1 MVSCRTLPGSRAS
14 SRQAATRS
22 LKPSWVSRALTSTRP
37 PSVLACGWS
46 KRATTGFANPSPW
59 KVTWVIQSVA
69 IEPPCDGVLKR
80 LDTAFIAP
88 ARGSVA
94 LLFHRSRIF
103 QVRGMGPSE
112 TRQRFAGEPWARP
125 GRHSLRRGGLHA
137 RPLGPARPRLIK
149 LRKSGLAA
157 DANPVDELR
166 GALFGDGDREAQ
178 RVGLGFVERVGG
190 VQHLPVAG
198 HRLDHR
204 HRLVLLFVV
213 AQRDLPLDLP
223 QARAELAPVLLRALA
238 DHVEGLAQLDLHALV
253 LGRVVDPVLADELL
267 AACRIGLVDA
277 HLALGQW
284 QAQPAVHRRGLD
296 RP

>member
-22 LKPSWVSRALTSTRP
+22 LMPSWVSRALTSTRP

-103 QVRGMGPSE
+103 QANEHRWRGLAVYGVDGSHLRIPD
-112 TRQRFAGEPWARP
+112 TPANDQTFGRP
-125 GRHSLRRGGLHA
+125 QSGRRGRAGYPQV
-137 RPLGPARPRLIK
+137 RI
-149 LRKSGLAA
+149 
-157 DANPVDELR
+157 
-166 GALFGDGDREAQ
+166 
-178 RVGLGFVERVGG
+178 
-190 VQHLPVAG
+190 VA
-198 HRLDHR
+198 
-204 HRLVLLFVV
+204 
-213 AQRDLPLDLP
+213 
-223 QARAELAPVLLRALA
+223 
-238 DHVEGLAQLDLHALV
+238 
-253 LGRVVDPVLADELL
+253 
-267 AACRIGLVDA
+267 
-277 HLALGQW
+277 
-284 QAQPAVHRRGLD
+284 
-296 RP
+296 

>member
-22 LKPSWVSRALTSTRP
+22 LMPSWVSRALTSTRP

-103 QVRGMGPSE
+103 QAKGELHDAGAPAQVRE
-112 TRQRFAGEPWARP
+112 VNDRRRAN
-125 GRHSLRRGGLHA
+125 LRA
-137 RPLGPARPRLIK
+137 ALGFLQLAPR
-149 LRKSGLAA
+149 A
-157 DANPVDELR
+157 PELR
-166 GALFGDGDREAQ
+166 L
-178 RVGLGFVERVGG
+178 L
-190 VQHLPVAG
+190 
-198 HRLDHR
+198 HR
-204 HRLVLLFVV
+204 
-213 AQRDLPLDLP
+213 
-223 QARAELAPVLLRALA
+223 
-238 DHVEGLAQLDLHALV
+238 
-253 LGRVVDPVLADELL
+253 
-267 AACRIGLVDA
+267 
-277 HLALGQW
+277 W
-284 QAQPAVHRRGLD
+284 
-296 RP
+296 